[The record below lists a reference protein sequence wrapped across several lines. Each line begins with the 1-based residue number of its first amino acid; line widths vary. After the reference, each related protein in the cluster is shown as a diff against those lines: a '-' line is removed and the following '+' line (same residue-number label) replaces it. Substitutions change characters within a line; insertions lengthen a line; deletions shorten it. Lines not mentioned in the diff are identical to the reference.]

1 MIGGVNKS
9 LLVLIGLFMTVT
21 PALAKDEETGA
32 SILWTSDDPV
42 LAEARKLIIAGELT
56 KAEKVLAGH
65 PEQAE
70 GLDVIRRVRR
80 EYGASEAEL
89 LQKLKPSIPDL
100 TAADIGKW
108 REAGQVQ
115 FRMIDGK
122 VGYFRREPSNIFR
135 FNDEAIK
142 RRVAGPAK
150 ASRFTLTDHLSQ
162 VIEAAEKSGKTDVLP
177 IKHRIVFTV
186 AIPPGAGGG
195 KAGSVAR
202 IWLPFPQEYRQQ
214 KDVTLIGSDPPA
226 TKIADNGVAHRSLY
240 YEQKI
245 EDASKPIVVRAIYSY
260 VSYAYYPVLS
270 DEKAKPL
277 AASSSMAEY
286 LSERLPH
293 IALTP
298 ELRAKVK
305 EIVGDETNP
314 LAKARKIF
322 HWIDGNIRYCAEEEY
337 CVIPSISQ
345 KALTTLKGDCG
356 VQGTLFVTMCRAAG
370 VPARWQ
376 SGWETKPVDWN
387 MHDWAEFYVE
397 PWGWLP
403 ADVSYGLQKSDD
415 PKVREFYFGHQ
426 DSYRMI
432 VNSDYGRGL
441 VPPKQSLRSEPADFQ
456 RGEVEIDGKNLY
468 LDEWDYDFKFE
479 QESL

>member
-1 MIGGVNKS
+1 VKRF
-9 LLVLIGLFMTVT
+9 LLILIGFFMSLTT
-21 PALAKDEETGA
+21 ALAKEVETGA
-32 SILWTSDDPV
+32 SIIWTSADPV
-42 LAEARKLIIAGELT
+42 LVEVRKLIVAGELT
-56 KAEKVLAGH
+56 KAEKALAGH
-65 PEQAE
+65 AAEAE
-70 GLDVIRRVRR
+70 GRDIIRRTRR
-80 EYGASEAEL
+80 EYSASEGDL
-89 LQKLKPSIPDL
+89 LQILKPSIPDL
-100 TAADIGKW
+100 TAQDLVKW
-108 REAGQVQ
+108 REAGGVQ

-135 FNDEAIK
+135 FNEEAK
-142 RRVAGPAK
+142 ARRVNGPTK
-150 ASRFTLTDHLSQ
+150 VSHFTLTDHLAQ
-162 VIEAAEKSGKTDVLP
+162 VIQAAEKSGKTEVLP

-186 AIPPGAGGG
+186 AVPPGAGGA
-195 KAGSVAR
+195 KAGSIAR
-202 IWLPFPQEYRQQ
+202 IWLPCPQEYRQQ
-214 KDVTLIGSDPPA
+214 KNVELIGSDPPA
-226 TKIADNGVAHRSLY
+226 AKVAENGVAHRTLY

-245 EDASKPIVVRAIYSY
+245 EDPSKPIVVRAIFSY

-270 DEKAKPL
+270 DERARPL
-277 AASSSMAEY
+277 AASAEMGQY

-305 EIVGDETNP
+305 EIVGEESNP
-314 LAKARKIF
+314 LARARKIF
-322 HWIDGNIRYCAEEEY
+322 HWINGNVRYCAEEEY
-337 CVIPSISQ
+337 GVIPSISQ
-345 KALTTLKGDCG
+345 KALTSLKGDCG

-370 VPARWQ
+370 IPARWQ

-403 ADVSYGLQKSDD
+403 ADVSYGRQKSDD

-432 VNSDYGRGL
+432 VNSDYGREL

-468 LDEWDYDFKFE
+468 FDEWDYDFKFE
-479 QESL
+479 QAPG